1 VNKPIG
7 QPLRRKEDQRLLT
20 GKGRFTDDFSAPG
33 QAYMAMIRSPHPHA
47 RIVKIETAGAAA
59 LPGVLGVF
67 TGADCAADG
76 LRPIPHSPLPKT
88 DHDLKLRGP
97 GDSDVFIGPHMP
109 LPADKVRHV
118 GEAVACVIAENR
130 GQALD
135 AAEAIS
141 VEYEVLPYNTDTFA
155 AAETEQPPV
164 WDELPGNVCIDST
177 FGDIAGTEAAFA
189 AATHVVK
196 STVHIGRV
204 TGVPMEPRAV
214 LANYDAESGRYT
226 LYAGSGGSVR
236 QKREIAEVLGMEPED
251 VRIFSYDVGGNF
263 GTRNRVYVEFPLA
276 AWASKKIGRPV
287 KYTCDRSE
295 AFISDYQ
302 GRDLHS
308 TLELAL
314 DAEGK
319 FLAVRADNISNVG
332 ARAVSF
338 SPIAK
343 GSQLISGNYR
353 ISAGMIR
360 SRAVF
365 TNTVPT
371 QAYRSS
377 GRPEVT
383 FAIERLVEQAA
394 RELGRD
400 PQELRRQNL
409 VTEAEMPYRNP
420 IGMDYDSGHYAENL
434 DIAKKLAGWGDV
446 ETRRAEAKAR
456 GKLLG
461 VGFITYVESSI
472 GSPIEQTEIT
482 VTPDDRVDVVIGTQP
497 SGQGHETSFAQV
509 AAEWLGLPLDQVQ
522 IVLGDTDVVKVG
534 GGSHSGRSM
543 RMAGTV
549 IVLAADELIEKG
561 RQLAGHVLEAS
572 AGDIEFADG
581 SFTVKGTDK
590 SIGWFQLAKELEG
603 VDLPEA
609 LSDGLY
615 VKRANE
621 MHTPVFPNGA
631 HICEVEVD
639 PETGGV
645 ELVRYAAVD
654 DVGRAI
660 NPLIVHGQTHGA
672 VVQGLG
678 QAMVEACV
686 IDDHTGQTLSG
697 SLMDYGMLRAGDVP
711 DFKVALNEV
720 PSPTNPLGVKAGGEG
735 GTTGSPAAFIS
746 AIVDAL
752 KDYGVTHINM
762 PATPHHIWQAMQRG
776 GGG

>member
-1 VNKPIG
+1 MNKPIG
-7 QPLRRKEDQRLLT
+7 QSLRRKEDQRLLT
-20 GKGRFTDDFSAPG
+20 GKGRFTDDFSAPD

-47 RIVKIETAGAAA
+47 RIVKIETADAAA
-59 LPGVLGVF
+59 MPGVLGVF
-67 TGADCAADG
+67 TGAEVAADG
-76 LRPIPHSPLPKT
+76 LGPIPHSPLPKT
-88 DHDLKLRGP
+88 DYDLKLRGP
-97 GDSDVFIGPHMP
+97 GDTDVFIGPHVP
-109 LPADKVRHV
+109 LPVDKVRHV
-118 GEAVACVIAENR
+118 GEAVACVIAESR
-130 GQALD
+130 GRALD
-135 AAEAIS
+135 AAEAVS

-155 AAETEQPPV
+155 AAESTQPAV
-164 WDELPGNVCIDST
+164 WGELPGNVCIDAT
-177 FGDIAGTEAAFA
+177 FGDVAGTEAAFA
-189 AATHVVK
+189 AAAHVVK

-214 LANYDAESGRYT
+214 LANYDAETGRYT
-226 LYAGSGGSVR
+226 LHAGSGGSVR
-236 QKREIAEVLGMEPED
+236 QKREIAEVLGVEQEE

-276 AWASKKIGRPV
+276 AWASKKLGRPV

-308 TLELAL
+308 TLELAI
-314 DAEGK
+314 DADGN

-353 ISAGMIR
+353 IPAGMIR

-400 PQELRRQNL
+400 PQDLRRQNL

-434 DIAKKLAGWGDV
+434 DIAMKLARWGDV
-446 ETRRAEAKAR
+446 EARREEAKAR

-461 VGFITYVESSI
+461 VGFIAYVESSI

-482 VTPDDRVDVVIGTQP
+482 VTYDDRVDVVIGTQP

-509 AAEWLGLPLDQVQ
+509 AAEWLGLRLDQVQ

-561 RQLAGHVLEAS
+561 RQLAGHVLEAG
-572 AGDIEFADG
+572 AGDIDFADG
-581 SFTVKGTDK
+581 TFTVKGTDK
-590 SIGWFQLAKELEG
+590 SISWFQLARELDGME
-603 VDLPEA
+603 LPEA

-654 DVGRAI
+654 DVGRAV

-686 IDDHTGQTLSG
+686 IDDQTGQTLSG
-697 SLMDYGMLRAGDVP
+697 SFMDYGMLRAGDVP

-746 AIVDAL
+746 AMVDAL
-752 KDYGVTHINM
+752 KEYGVTHIDM
-762 PATPHHIWQAMQRG
+762 PATPHRIWQAMRRG
-776 GGG
+776 STP

>member
-1 VNKPIG
+1 MTKPIG

-33 QAYMAMIRSPHPHA
+33 QTYMAMIRSPHPHA
-47 RIVKIETAGAAA
+47 RIVKIETADATAM
-59 LPGVLGVF
+59 PGVLGVF
-67 TGADCAADG
+67 TGADVAADRLG
-76 LRPIPHSPLPKT
+76 PIPHSPLPKT

-97 GDSDVFIGPHMP
+97 GDTDVFIGPQLP
-109 LPADKVRHV
+109 LQVDKVRHV
-118 GEAVACVIAENR
+118 GEAVACVVAESR

-135 AAEAIS
+135 AAEAVS

-155 AAETEQPPV
+155 AAESEQPAV
-164 WDELPGNVCIDST
+164 WDELPGNVCIDAT
-177 FGDIAGTEAAFA
+177 FGDVAGTEAAFA
-189 AATHVVK
+189 AAAHVVK

-214 LANYDAESGRYT
+214 LANYDAETGRYT
-226 LYAGSGGSVR
+226 LHAGSGGSVR
-236 QKREIAEVLGMEPED
+236 QKREIAEVLGVEHEE

-276 AWASKKIGRPV
+276 AWASKKLGRPV

-308 TLELAL
+308 TLELAI
-314 DAEGK
+314 DADGN

-353 ISAGMIR
+353 IPAGMIR

-400 PQELRRQNL
+400 PQDLRRQNL

-434 DIAKKLAGWGDV
+434 DIAMKLAGWGDV
-446 ETRRAEAKAR
+446 EARRAEAKAR

-461 VGFITYVESSI
+461 VGFIAYVESSI

-482 VTPDDRVDVVIGTQP
+482 VTHDDRVDVVIGTQP

-561 RQLAGHVLEAS
+561 RQLAGHVLEAG
-572 AGDIEFADG
+572 AGDIDFADG
-581 SFTVKGTDK
+581 TFTVKGTDK
-590 SIGWFQLAKELEG
+590 SISWFQLAKELDGME
-603 VDLPEA
+603 LPEA

-686 IDDHTGQTLSG
+686 IDDQTGQTLSG

-746 AIVDAL
+746 AMVDAL
-752 KDYGVTHINM
+752 KEYGVTHIDM
-762 PATPHHIWQAMQRG
+762 PATPHRIWQAMRRG
-776 GGG
+776 KTP